1 MCQRPPSTQFVLR
14 GVISYGVGCG
24 APGTPGVYTDVA
36 YYLRHFP
43 IGPTV

>member
-43 IGPTV
+43 IGPIV